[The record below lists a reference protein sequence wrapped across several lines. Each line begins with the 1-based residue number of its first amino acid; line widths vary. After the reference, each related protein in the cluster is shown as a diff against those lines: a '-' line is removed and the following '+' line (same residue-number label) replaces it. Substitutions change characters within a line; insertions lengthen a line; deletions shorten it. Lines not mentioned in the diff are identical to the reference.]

1 MRILF
6 LLFLLMAGLSR
17 PALAELPKICEE
29 GKYVSAMHPNFRGDK
44 GDNCPVCG
52 MEMVPD
58 PVCFPEE
65 AKQEQTKERKILYWH
80 DPMVPGTKF
89 DKPGKSPFMDM
100 DLVPVYEDEISGAP
114 EGAINIKP
122 KYQQALGVKTS
133 PVSKKQFGHSI
144 RSFGEIVPSTRNEL
158 MFHMRSEGW
167 IVDLATDAVGDTVKK
182 GDLLFTY
189 YSPDLMNAQSD
200 FLIGN
205 RVGNAEERLRLFGM
219 DDKAIAELKE
229 KGRMMRETPFYA
241 PMDGTI
247 IDLKVRK
254 GSFVKEGD
262 LALSMQDFSQVWVNT
277 DVPLQDLQFLE
288 IGQSAKI
295 MVPETGKTYDSTIDF
310 IHHVADP
317 QTRTGTVRLVL
328 PHKHLEPKPGTY
340 VDVVFDAD
348 TQDRLAV
355 PAEAVL
361 YDGTGAKIIESLG
374 DGYFRPVSVQTGITV
389 GGLTEIIS
397 GLEEGQEIVT
407 SGQFMIDAES
417 SLRGGMAN
425 MGNMETEEA
434 MDMNDMKKE
443 HNHEHE

>member
-1 MRILF
+1 MLMRILF
-6 LLFLLMAGLSR
+6 LLIILTAGFSS

-29 GKYVSAMHPNFRGDK
+29 GKWVAPMHPNIRGEE

-52 MEMVPD
+52 MKLVPD

-65 AKQEQTKERKILYWH
+65 KQKRKEKKILYWVAPM
-80 DPMVPGTKF
+80 DPNYQR
-89 DKPGKSPFMDM
+89 DEPGKSPMGM
-100 DLVPVYEDEISGAP
+100 DLVPVYEEDTEAP
-114 EGAINIKP
+114 QGAIKITP
-122 KYQQALGVKTS
+122 TYQQALGVKTT
-133 PVSKKQFGHSI
+133 PVTRKEFGRNI

-205 RVGNAEERLRLFGM
+205 RVSNAEERLRLFGM
-219 DDKAIAELKE
+219 DDKAIRELKE

-241 PMDGTI
+241 PMDGTV
-247 IDLKVRK
+247 IDLKIRK

-262 LALSMQDFSQVWVNT
+262 LALSMQDFSQVWANA
-277 DVPLQDLQFLE
+277 DVPIQDLQFLE
-288 IGQSAKI
+288 IGQSAKVI
-295 MVPETGKTYDSTIDF
+295 IQETGKTYDSTIDF

-317 QTRTGTVRLVL
+317 QTRTGIVRLVL

-340 VDVVFDAD
+340 IDVIFDAD
-348 TQDRLAV
+348 SQERLAV

-374 DGYFRPVSVQTGITV
+374 DGYFRPVSVETGITAN
-389 GGLTEIIS
+389 GLTEITS
-397 GLEEGQEIVT
+397 GLEKGQNIVT

-417 SLRGGMAN
+417 SLRGGM
-425 MGNMETEEA
+425 GSMEMKDDA
-434 MDMNDMKKE
+434 DMNDMKME
-443 HNHEHE
+443 HNHEHK